1 MTVIALANQKGG
13 VGKTTT
19 AVNLAAS
26 LAQQGMRV
34 LLVDIDPQ
42 GNAGLHLLGPEVGSY
57 NETVYQVLRG
67 ELPVAE
73 ALRPVPTVPG
83 LDVLPANITLAAAE
97 AELLVAVGRETLLAE
112 ALENVAGYDY
122 VLIDS
127 PPSLGILTLNA
138 LAAADQVLVPVQ
150 VHFFALTGLSI
161 LWSLVDRMH
170 TRVNKR
176 LRIAGLIATFYN
188 ARESQSL
195 EIIEQLRAT
204 FGELVYET
212 VIRRNTDTA
221 KAAGWAEAIVTAGP
235 HTLGGQDYRALTEEF
250 LRREKR
256 DRKRSQHDGP
266 A

>member
-1 MTVIALANQKGG
+1 MKVITLANQKGG

-19 AVNLAAS
+19 TVNLAAS
-26 LAQQGMRV
+26 LATQGMRV

-67 ELPVAE
+67 EIPVAQ
-73 ALRPVPTVPG
+73 ALRSVPTVSG
-83 LDVLPANITLAAAE
+83 LDVLPANIALAAAE

-112 ALENVAGYDY
+112 ALERVQGYDY

-127 PPSLGILTLNA
+127 PPSLGILTINA

-161 LWSLVDRMH
+161 LWSLVDRIH
-170 TRVNKR
+170 TRVNRR
-176 LRIAGLIATFYN
+176 LGIAGVIATFYN

-195 EIIEQLRAT
+195 EVVEQLRTT

-235 HTLGGQDYRALTEEF
+235 DTLGGRDYRALAEEF
-250 LRREKR
+250 LRREKKER
-256 DRKRSQHDGP
+256 RRSHSDGKT
-266 A
+266 

>member
-1 MTVIALANQKGG
+1 VQVITLANQKGG

-19 AVNLAAS
+19 AVNLAAA
-26 LAQQGMRV
+26 LTVQGLRV
-34 LLVDIDPQ
+34 LLVDADPQ

-57 NETVYQVLRG
+57 KDTIYEVLRG
-67 ELPVAE
+67 ETSATQV
-73 ALRPVPTVPG
+73 LRSIPAVPG

-97 AELLVAVGRETLLAE
+97 AELLGSVGRETLLRE
-112 ALENVAGYDY
+112 ALESIRGYDY
-122 VLIDS
+122 AIIDS
-127 PPSLGILTLNA
+127 PPSLGLLTINA
-138 LAAADQVLVPVQ
+138 LTAADQVLVPVQ
-150 VHFFALTGLSI
+150 VHFFALAGLSI
-161 LWSLVDRMH
+161 LWSLVDRIR
-170 TRVNKR
+170 TRINKR
-176 LRIAGLIATFYN
+176 LRVTGVIGTFYN

-235 HTLGGQDYRALTEEF
+235 HTLGGRDYLALAEEF
-250 LRREKR
+250 LRREKHER
-256 DRKRSQHDGP
+256 RRSHHHGT

>member
-1 MTVIALANQKGG
+1 MKVIALANQKGG

-26 LAQQGMRV
+26 LAERGMRV

-42 GNAGLHLLGPEVGSY
+42 GNTGLHLLGPEVGSY
-57 NETVYQVLRG
+57 NETVYHVLRG
-67 ELPVAE
+67 DTPAAQV
-73 ALRPVPTVPG
+73 LRPVPTVPG
-83 LDVLPANITLAAAE
+83 LDVLPANIALAVAE

-112 ALENVAGYDY
+112 AIEGVKGYDY

-127 PPSLGILTLNA
+127 PPSLGILTINA

-150 VHFFALTGLSI
+150 VHFFALAGLSI
-161 LWSLVDRMH
+161 LWSLVDRIH
-170 TRVNKR
+170 ARVNKR
-176 LRIAGLIATFYN
+176 LRITGIIATFYN

-195 EIIEQLRAT
+195 EVVEQLRAT

-221 KAAGWAEAIVTAGP
+221 KAAGWAEAVVTAAP
-235 HTLGGQDYRALTEEF
+235 HTLGGRDYLALTEEF
-250 LRREKR
+250 LQREEGR
-256 DRKRSQHDGP
+256 
-266 A
+266 